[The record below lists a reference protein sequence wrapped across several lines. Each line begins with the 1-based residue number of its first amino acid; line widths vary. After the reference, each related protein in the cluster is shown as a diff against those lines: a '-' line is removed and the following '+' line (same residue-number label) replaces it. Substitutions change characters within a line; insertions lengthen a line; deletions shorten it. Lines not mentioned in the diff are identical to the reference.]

1 MQVFKFSDGYYLE
14 DQDYWRFAG
23 IQRDVY
29 LYARPNIH
37 VRDFEVVTDLD
48 NEYKDADF
56 HLYVELDNA
65 QNSQRTQT
73 PKVKG
78 AEVEVS
84 LTDKEGKVIYTE
96 RQRAKDNKLHFLKH
110 IETPLLWSAEKPN
123 LYQMMITL
131 RANGQTQY
139 ICRNIGFRKSEIKH
153 AQLLV
158 NGQPVYIKG
167 VNRHEHDPYHG
178 HVVDEA
184 SMIRD
189 LELMKQ
195 NNINSVRTSHYP
207 NDPRWYEL
215 CDIYGMYVVDE
226 ANIESHGMGYKPD
239 QCLANQPE
247 WQKAFIDRTERMFER
262 DKNHPASSSGHW
274 ATKPAQ
280 AVTSKPPMLGFM
292 PTTVPNAPYTLRTL
306 AKPSFHRHLLPHV
319 QEDRRV
325 DKPCSL
331 SAHHAPH
338 PLRIRS
344 CYG

>member
-1 MQVFKFSDGYYLE
+1 M
-14 DQDYWRFAG
+14 
-23 IQRDVY
+23 
-29 LYARPNIH
+29 
-37 VRDFEVVTDLD
+37 
-48 NEYKDADF
+48 
-56 HLYVELDNA
+56 
-65 QNSQRTQT
+65 
-73 PKVKG
+73 
-78 AEVEVS
+78 EVS

-110 IETPLLWSAEKPN
+110 IEAPLLWSAEKPN

-189 LELMKQ
+189 LSSTVQ
-195 NNINSVRTSHYP
+195 NVCLNATRT
-207 NDPRWYEL
+207 
-215 CDIYGMYVVDE
+215 
-226 ANIESHGMGYKPD
+226 
-239 QCLANQPE
+239 
-247 WQKAFIDRTERMFER
+247 T
-262 DKNHPASSSGHW
+262 PALLFGHW

-306 AKPSFHRHLLPHV
+306 AKTVLSPTSSAPCT
-319 QEDRRV
+319 RR
-325 DKPCSL
+325 
-331 SAHHAPH
+331 
-338 PLRIRS
+338 
-344 CYG
+344 